1 MKSIKSVKFIKT
13 ANGYAK
19 LDSVTNF
26 EISSDVIIDR
36 ESKNVR
42 DTGKWRVVV
51 WGDGFR
57 DILTICD
64 SREAAKEWLDK
75 YMSNLEAES

>member
-1 MKSIKSVKFIKT
+1 MKFIKT

-36 ESKNVR
+36 EGKTVR

-51 WGDGFR
+51 WGNGFKG
-57 DILTICD
+57 ILTICD
-64 SREAAKEWLDK
+64 SHEAAKEWLDK
-75 YMSNLEAES
+75 YMSDLEAES